1 MMLKKTLFLLL
12 ALFTLMINSHASIQ
26 HDVEHHY
33 HDEHNSHDHDADH
46 DVENDFNTSNC
57 EQCLLEHS
65 ITESP
70 HLQDVVKLVLPN
82 ENIFHSAL
90 FSKSIAS
97 KIFPVY
103 QARAP

>member
-1 MMLKKTLFLLL
+1 MMLKKTLFLLI
-12 ALFTLMINSHASIQ
+12 AIFTLMINSHASIQ

-33 HDEHNSHDHDADH
+33 HDEHNSHDNDADH

-70 HLQDVVKLVLPN
+70 HVQYVERLVLPN

-90 FSKSIAS
+90 FSKSISS
-97 KIFPVY
+97 KRFRVY

>member
-70 HLQDVVKLVLPN
+70 HAQDVVKLLLPN
-82 ENIFHSAL
+82 ENIFHSTL

-97 KIFPVY
+97 KIFRVY

>member
-33 HDEHNSHDHDADH
+33 HDEQNSHDHDADH

-70 HLQDVVKLVLPN
+70 HVQDVVLVVLPN

-97 KIFPVY
+97 KIFRVY

>member
-33 HDEHNSHDHDADH
+33 HNEHNSHDHDADH
-46 DVENDFNTSNC
+46 DVENDLNTSNC

-70 HLQDVVKLVLPN
+70 HVQDVVKLVLPN
-82 ENIFHSAL
+82 ENVFHSAL

-97 KIFPVY
+97 KIFRVY

>member
-33 HDEHNSHDHDADH
+33 HNEHNSHDHDADH

-70 HLQDVVKLVLPN
+70 HVQDVVKLVLPN
-82 ENIFHSAL
+82 ENVFHSAL

-97 KIFPVY
+97 KILRVY

>member
-70 HLQDVVKLVLPN
+70 HVQDVVKLVLPN
-82 ENIFHSAL
+82 ENVFHSAL

-97 KIFPVY
+97 KIFHVY

>member
-1 MMLKKTLFLLL
+1 MLKKTLFLLL

-57 EQCLLEHS
+57 EQCLLEHG
-65 ITESP
+65 
-70 HLQDVVKLVLPN
+70 
-82 ENIFHSAL
+82 
-90 FSKSIAS
+90 FSLLLTKSLC
-97 KIFPVY
+97 
-103 QARAP
+103 

>member
-82 ENIFHSAL
+82 ENIFNSAL
-90 FSKSIAS
+90 FSKSI
-97 KIFPVY
+97 
-103 QARAP
+103 

>member
-1 MMLKKTLFLLL
+1 MMLKKTLFLFL
-12 ALFTLMINSHASIQ
+12 ALFTLVINSHASIQ

-70 HLQDVVKLVLPN
+70 HVQDVVKLVLPN

-90 FSKSIAS
+90 FSKSVAS
-97 KIFPVY
+97 KIFRVY